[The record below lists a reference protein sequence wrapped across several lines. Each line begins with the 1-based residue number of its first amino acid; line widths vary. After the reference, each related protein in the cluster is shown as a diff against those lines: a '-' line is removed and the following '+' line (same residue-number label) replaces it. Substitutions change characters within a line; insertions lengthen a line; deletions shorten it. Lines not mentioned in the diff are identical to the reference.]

1 LALTYDADALQLEF
15 PAGLVEYSFQ
25 AIVASDVRA
34 VKVLIGGGT
43 AWMRDGQ
50 TLLI

>member
-1 LALTYDADALQLEF
+1 LALAYDADALQLEF